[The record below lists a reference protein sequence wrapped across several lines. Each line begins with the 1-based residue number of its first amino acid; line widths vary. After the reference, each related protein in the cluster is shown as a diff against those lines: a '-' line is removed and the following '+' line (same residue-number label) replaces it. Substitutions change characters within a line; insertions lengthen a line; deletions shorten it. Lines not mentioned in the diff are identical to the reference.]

1 MLFDLVQNLEWISE
15 DEAKIMGNIF
25 SQSLMS
31 SDLWLFEEATGPLTD
46 PLAAP
51 PCPYPLVPGAGGRLV
66 WITGYPGTGKSTAAQ
81 IMARNH
87 GQKAFY
93 YSNYLVLH
101 IPSGYVFFEGDCFGR
116 LLNPYIPVMAE
127 NASLAQVGLRNIED

>member
-1 MLFDLVQNLEWISE
+1 MEILQRSSE
-15 DEAKIMGNIF
+15 
-25 SQSLMS
+25 
-31 SDLWLFEEATGPLTD
+31 TTLT
-46 PLAAP
+46 PSRVRPAP
-51 PCPYPLVPGAGGRLV
+51 TPWCRGRGAG

-93 YSNYLVLH
+93 YSLYLVLH

>member
-1 MLFDLVQNLEWISE
+1 MHKTSVFNN
-15 DEAKIMGNIF
+15 GNIAEK
-25 SQSLMS
+25 LG
-31 SDLWLFEEATGPLTD
+31 DYAD
-46 PLAAP
+46 PISCP

-93 YSNYLVLH
+93 YSLYLVLH

>member
-1 MLFDLVQNLEWISE
+1 MYDLEWITTH
-15 DEAKIMGNIF
+15 EANRIGIKFDLQYIHHAQNNGNIVEK
-25 SQSLMS
+25 LG
-31 SDLWLFEEATGPLTD
+31 DYAD
-46 PLAAP
+46 PISCP

-87 GQKAFY
+87 GQHALHF
-93 YSNYLVLH
+93 SHYLVLH
-101 IPSGYVFFEGDCFGR
+101 IPGYVFFEGDCFGR

-127 NASLAQVGLRNIED
+127 NASLAQVGLRDIED